1 MDYLYVI
8 AFAVLNI
15 CFLIY
20 QIRLKR
26 SLFNPGIILLSFFVL
41 VAVCAIPA
49 YNYLP
54 NDIYFSQFNFRNIS
68 FFPYIY
74 YSVCVWMLIKPVMS
88 YDSILTQSHITLS
101 RKKIRWFTW
110 LYIVLAIFSVYIY
123 YRFITN
129 MSVLENLNEIRNDV
143 YGGTQLRAYSNVV
156 EHIALVFTA
165 YFSIPAKLIFFIL
178 LTKYGSKLCIS
189 KLTIVLLGFCIIIPS
204 LMEAS
209 RTASRSMVLVLFV
222 ELILSYSF
230 FSQSISK
237 RIKKVL
243 LICVSAILVLL
254 IGYSLLVTMAR
265 FGQSDD
271 SDAFSSLVCYWG
283 QPTLVFNSQV
293 WNIDKYAWGQRFF
306 YPLAESMGMNPDRLF
321 AEIFKE
327 FGSCFTSIAGD
338 LLVDFSPIGG
348 LLVAFILYRVYTNW
362 LKKRLIIGMSELYIM
377 MFYALYIQH
386 GALVTGFGGCI
397 NFLTCFVMYFVIK
410 FMTRAVNTN
419 DSITIK
425 L

>member
-15 CFLIY
+15 CFLLY

-101 RKKIRWFTW
+101 RKKIRCFTW
-110 LYIVLAIFSVYIY
+110 LYIVLAILSIYIY

-129 MSVLENLNEIRNDV
+129 LSLLDNLNEIRSDV
-143 YGGTQLRAYSNVV
+143 YEGTQLKAYSNVV

-165 YFSIPAKLIFFIL
+165 FFSIPAKLLFFIL
-178 LTKYGSKLCIS
+178 LTNNREQLRIS
-189 KLTIVLLGFCIIIPS
+189 KLTIVLLGFSIVMPS

-209 RTASRSMVLVLFV
+209 RTASRGMAITLFV

-230 FSQSISK
+230 FSQSIGK
-237 RIKKVL
+237 RIKKFL
-243 LICVSAILVLL
+243 LISVSAVLFLVV
-254 IGYSLLVTMAR
+254 GYSLLVTMAR

-306 YPLAESMGMNPDRLF
+306 YPVAESMGMNPGRLF
-321 AEIFKE
+321 GEIFKE
-327 FGSCFTSIAGD
+327 FGSCFTTIAGD
-338 LLVDFSPIGG
+338 ILIDFSPIGG
-348 LLVAFILYRVYTNW
+348 ILIALIVYRVYTNW
-362 LKKRLIIGMSELYIM
+362 LKKKQSIGMSELYIM